1 MPLSNSRARIAGLT
15 VIWLITGLLSLTI
28 AIPARA
34 ADPEAARQLVEDTTY
49 RLLKVLENER
59 ERLKR
64 EPGRIYYLVNGILLP
79 HFDFQ
84 QIARWVLGKYWRTA
98 TAGQRER
105 FTEEFK
111 TLLVR
116 TYATA
121 LLEYTGQRVR
131 VLPIPPGGD
140 MERVTV
146 RTEVQQPGG
155 GPPLSIAYGMYARGG
170 TWKVYDVTI
179 DGISLV
185 SNYRTAFSTQI
196 EREGLE
202 TLITRLAERTREVA
216 GE

>member
-1 MPLSNSRARIAGLT
+1 MPFLNSRAWVARLA
-15 VIWLITGLLSLTI
+15 VVWLLPWLLSLTL
-28 AIPARA
+28 AAPAWA
-34 ADPEAARQLVEDTTY
+34 ADPQAARQLVEDTTY
-49 RLLKVLENER
+49 RLLTVLKNER

-64 EPGRIYYLVNGILLP
+64 EPGRIYYLVKGILLP

-98 TAGQRER
+98 TAEQRER

-111 TLLVR
+111 SLLLR

-121 LLEYTGQRVR
+121 LLEYTNQKVR
-131 VLPIPPGGD
+131 VLPVPPGGNTD
-140 MERVTV
+140 RVTV

-155 GPPLSIAYGMYARGG
+155 GPPLSISYGMYARDGI
-170 TWKVYDVTI
+170 WKVYDVTI
-179 DGISLV
+179 DGVSLV

-196 EREGLE
+196 EREGLDKF
-202 TLITRLAERTREVA
+202 IARLAESNREVA

>member
-1 MPLSNSRARIAGLT
+1 MPFPNSRARAAGLT
-15 VIWLITGLLSLTI
+15 VVWLITGLLLLTV
-28 AIPARA
+28 AAPARP

-79 HFDFQ
+79 HFDFR

-98 TAGQRER
+98 TGGQRER
-105 FTEEFK
+105 FTEEFR
-111 TLLVR
+111 TLMVR

-121 LLEYTGQRVR
+121 LLEYTDQKVR

-140 MERVTV
+140 TDRVTV
-146 RTEVQQPGG
+146 RTEVRQPGG
-155 GPPLSIAYGMYARGG
+155 GPPLDISYVMYARDGI
-170 TWKVYDVTI
+170 WKVYDVVI

-202 TLITRLAERTREVA
+202 KLITRLAERTREVA